1 VRLGIGDDAAVL
13 EVPPGQ
19 QLVVTTDMLVAGR
32 HFPAATDPEA
42 IGHKAL
48 AVNLSDLAA
57 MGAEPAWVTLAISL
71 PAADAA
77 WLTAFC
83 RGFLGLARAHRAA
96 LVGGDTVRGPL
107 AVTVQAMGFVP
118 AGAAI
123 RRAGA
128 RPGDGVFVTGTLGDA
143 ALGLQCLQGRLV
155 LAPDLERLARARLE
169 RPSPRV
175 REGLALRGLASAMID
190 ISDGLLADLGHLL
203 VASGA
208 GAAID
213 LRRVPLSAA
222 YRAFLHQGGDLQ
234 PALAFGDDYELC
246 FTAAPGDHASVRAT
260 LDSLGCAVQQI
271 GTVTREPGLVDE
283 RGQVLATAGH
293 DHFRADD

>member
-1 VRLGIGDDAAVL
+1 VRLGVGDDAAVV

-32 HFPAATDPEA
+32 HFPEATEPEA
-42 IGHKAL
+42 IGHKVL

-71 PAADAA
+71 PAADAV
-77 WLTAFC
+77 WLAAFC
-83 RGFLGLARAHRAA
+83 RGFLDLARAHRVA

-107 AVTVQAMGFVP
+107 VVTVQAMGFVP
-118 AGAAI
+118 AGAAVC
-123 RRAGA
+123 RAGA

-143 ALGLQCLQGRLV
+143 ALGLQSLEGRLA
-155 LAPDLERLARARLE
+155 LDPEMARLARARLE

-190 ISDGLLADLGHLL
+190 ISDGLLADLGHVLA
-203 VASGA
+203 ASGV

-222 YRAFLHQGGDLQ
+222 YRAFLRQGGDLQ
-234 PALAFGDDYELC
+234 PALTFGDDYELC
-246 FTAAPGDHASVRAT
+246 FTASPTDHASVRAA
-260 LDSLGCAVQQI
+260 LDALGCAVQQI
-271 GTVTREPGLVDE
+271 GTVTLEPGLVDE
-283 RGQVLATAGH
+283 RGEALAAAGH
-293 DHFRADD
+293 DHFRAHE